1 APQEGGRAAR
11 GGLPSERPRTGA
23 GDGMSTN
30 GSQPLLEV
38 EDLVASYPVGR
49 GVVGAVTRAPTLEV
63 HAVDG
68 VSFSLNRGGMLA
80 LVGESGCGKT
90 STAQSVLR
98 LIQTSGGSIRFDG
111 QEITGLSFKALRPRR
126 PGAASDLH

>member
-1 APQEGGRAAR
+1 
-11 GGLPSERPRTGA
+11 
-23 GDGMSTN
+23 MSTN
-30 GSQPLLEV
+30 GSKPLLEV

-49 GVVGAVTRAPTLEV
+49 GLMGAAKREPKLEV

-68 VSFSLNRGGMLA
+68 VSFSLNRGEMLA

-98 LIQTSGGSIRFDG
+98 LIETSGGSIRFDG
-111 QEITGLSFKALRPRR
+111 KEISGLSSKALRPLRR
-126 PGAASDLH
+126 DRKSVV